1 MNVALQQPSASGAA
15 AGRAAQDSQRAYARG
30 AGLFYLLVLVFDI
43 AGLAITSSIE
53 GGGDFGQ
60 TARNLVASQGLYR
73 VGLCLAL
80 IGSMSTIA
88 LAIGLYVTLK
98 PVDSNLAMAALLFR
112 ASEAAIG
119 AVGIV
124 GSFAILQIYLQA
136 SHAAAFDA
144 DQLRALI
151 VMNPL
156 GATTDVAAIFFSMG
170 STIFFFVFLKTRYIP
185 RILSG
190 RPGAVARHRQIESF
204 QDLDGVRVD
213 STGEKDF
220 PLQLDGDYIGDF
232 DSIEFGVEPA
242 GLSVVS

>member
-1 MNVALQQPSASGAA
+1 MNVALQQLSASGAA

-190 RPGAVARHRQIESF
+190 WGVFASVLYLAIWFTGLVVPGAPGLIQVVGSVPILIAE
-204 QDLDGVRVD
+204 V
-213 STGEKDF
+213 STG
-220 PLQLDGDYIGDF
+220 LWLLI
-232 DSIEFGVEPA
+232 A
-242 GLSVVS
+242 GIRV